1 MDNLKPNWLT
11 EGLIDFE
18 YKKYVLLAYL
28 QKVQRAFGRVEL
40 YPFLSDLIMHYRNLE
55 TIRDGKSLMANA
67 FPKELSPDR
76 ITSLELLYKQAV
88 ADDDLMKEIESI
100 IEFALPKFKNSLD
113 EGSYVYEYVES
124 QCELTPVGLTSL
136 YTHEGYLFVS
146 QPPQTATDIYRYQ
159 LSVFESGNDQY
170 RRLHL
175 ALHSTEVR
183 SISNTYE
190 SMKVRLIRQHRELPQ
205 PTTYLL
211 TSKVVLPYQNTL
223 LPVAKRLLIKYLSKA
238 A

>member
-1 MDNLKPNWLT
+1 MDLKPNWLT

-28 QKVQRAFGRVEL
+28 QSVQQAFGRVEL

-55 TIRDGKSLMANA
+55 TIREGKTLLASA
-67 FPKELSPDR
+67 FPKELSPEK
-76 ITSLELLYKQAV
+76 ISNLELLYKKAV
-88 ADDDLMKEIESI
+88 ADDDLMQEIESI

-124 QCELTPVGLTSL
+124 QCELTPIGLTSL
-136 YTHEGYLFVS
+136 YEKEGYLFVS
-146 QPPQTATDIYRYQ
+146 QPPQTTTDIYRYQ
-159 LSVFESGNDQY
+159 LSVFEHGADQY
-170 RRLHL
+170 RGLHL
-175 ALHSTEVR
+175 SWHSTEMR
-183 SISNTYE
+183 SLSNTYE

-205 PTTYLL
+205 PTTYLF
-211 TSKVVLPYQNTL
+211 TSKLVFPYQNTL

>member
-1 MDNLKPNWLT
+1 MDLKPNWLT

-28 QKVQRAFGRVEL
+28 QSVQQAFGRVEL

-55 TIRDGKSLMANA
+55 TIREGKTLLASA
-67 FPKELSPDR
+67 FPKELSPEK
-76 ITSLELLYKQAV
+76 ISNLELLYKKAV
-88 ADDDLMKEIESI
+88 ADDDLMQEIESI
-100 IEFALPKFKNSLD
+100 IEFAMPKFKNSLD

-124 QCELTPVGLTSL
+124 QCELTPIGLTSL
-136 YTHEGYLFVS
+136 YEKEGYLFVS
-146 QPPQTATDIYRYQ
+146 QPPQTTTDIYRYQ
-159 LSVFESGNDQY
+159 LSVFEHGADQY
-170 RRLHL
+170 RGLHL
-175 ALHSTEVR
+175 SWHSTEVR
-183 SISNTYE
+183 SLSNTYE

-205 PTTYLL
+205 PTTYLF
-211 TSKVVLPYQNTL
+211 TSKLVFPYQNTL